1 MLTISSKRELKYH
14 APYPAAATYSTT
26 PTHDMSR
33 PTPSSSQADTPTTEK
48 LLRVSTDGYIRLSF
62 SEMRNVDLQHLITG
76 LDEDTPSTSAEGALL
91 TTITGYTEWVSTTV
105 PGITIGWDWQLDTAL
120 NRIRLHRVNQP
131 RSNLMLQD
139 IHQTDLGPAKTSA
152 MLEVFID
159 KLNWQV
165 HARNHITIACAR

>member
-14 APYPAAATYSTT
+14 VPYPAAATYSTT
-26 PTHDMSR
+26 PTQDMSR
-33 PTPSSSQADTPTTEK
+33 PILSSSQADAPATEK
-48 LLRVSTDGYIRLSF
+48 PLRVSNDGYIRLSF
-62 SEMRNVDLQHLITG
+62 SEIRNVDLQHLITG
-76 LDEDTPSTSAEGALL
+76 LDEDTPAISSEGALL

-105 PGITIGWDWQLDTAL
+105 PSITIGWDWQLDTAL
-120 NRIRLHRVNQP
+120 NRIRLHRVNPP

-159 KLNWQV
+159 KLNWQA
-165 HARNHITIACAR
+165 HTRDHISMVCAR